1 MCQTA
6 VISRRIGR
14 IGRHSFDRRMR
25 LASPLFQ
32 EKEGDFVRILN
43 EVDKLCE
50 RLHMDFPTITGEDYR
65 LFGPELKIVI
75 KTLNTRV
82 DTARDLV
89 LKLYHTTTEMVR
101 TAELA
106 ERLIVYVNR
115 YRENVEVNKAL
126 EEAEKSFYKGNY
138 KESLDLSIK
147 ATSIINEEIYRKLM
161 VVYEK

>member
-43 EVDKLCE
+43 DVDKLCE

-75 KTLNTRV
+75 KTLK
-82 DTARDLV
+82 DLRSESLSRKE
-89 LKLYHTTTEMVR
+89 LKDCN
-101 TAELA
+101 
-106 ERLIVYVNR
+106 ERLRQQILD
-115 YRENVEVNKAL
+115 L
-126 EEAEKSFYKGNY
+126 EE
-138 KESLDLSIK
+138 LDHDIQEFRVNAPKDKNLQQTLAAIGQIDFSH
-147 ATSIINEEIYRKLM
+147 LF
-161 VVYEK
+161 

>member
-43 EVDKLCE
+43 DVDKLCE

-75 KTLNTRV
+75 KTLK
-82 DTARDLV
+82 DLRSESLSRKE
-89 LKLYHTTTEMVR
+89 LKDCN
-101 TAELA
+101 
-106 ERLIVYVNR
+106 ERLRQQISD
-115 YRENVEVNKAL
+115 L
-126 EEAEKSFYKGNY
+126 EE
-138 KESLDLSIK
+138 LDHDIQEFRVNAPKDKNLQQTLAAIGQIDFSH
-147 ATSIINEEIYRKLM
+147 LF
-161 VVYEK
+161 